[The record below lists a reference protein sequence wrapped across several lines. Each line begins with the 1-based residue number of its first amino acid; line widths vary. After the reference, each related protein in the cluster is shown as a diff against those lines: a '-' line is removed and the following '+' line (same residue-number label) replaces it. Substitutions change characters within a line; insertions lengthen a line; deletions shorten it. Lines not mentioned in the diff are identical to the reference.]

1 MSKLVEK
8 INQISAM
15 KTFSKPNCNLC
26 MDKCLKTLKKL
37 RDKHVMVMNK
47 KFYIQ
52 GLPAQNNFHQFLLS
66 TDDIVKRMK
75 GLGFTIAFKT

>member
-1 MSKLVEK
+1 MFK
-8 INQISAM
+8 N
-15 KTFSKPNCNLC
+15 P
-26 MDKCLKTLKKL
+26 KKAT
-37 RDKHVMVMNK
+37 RQTRHGYEQKN
-47 KFYIQ
+47 YIQ